1 MSKNPLNT
9 WQTLSSELVYES
21 AWIAVN
27 KHQTTNPAGKPAI
40 YSVVN
45 FKNLAIG
52 IIPLDKDGFT
62 WLVGQWRYPLNAY
75 SWEIPEGG
83 GPLEELPLE
92 TAKRELKEETG
103 IVASTFEE
111 IMQLD
116 LSNSATDEHAHVFLA
131 TNLSFEE
138 AEPEESEDL
147 KLKKIHLNDAF
158 QMVLNGEITDAISVA
173 TIYKVKY
180 LYDLNQLSF

>member
-1 MSKNPLNT
+1 MEESKNTWTTLN
-9 WQTLSSELVYES
+9 SELVYES

-27 KHQTTNPAGKPAI
+27 KHNTINPAGNPAI

-52 IIPLDKDGFT
+52 IIPLSNDGYT
-62 WLVGQWRYPLNAY
+62 WLVGQWRYPLNQY

-83 GPLEELPLE
+83 GPLGEKPID

-103 IVASTFEE
+103 IVAQHFEE
-111 IMQLD
+111 IMQLH
-116 LSNSATDEHAHVFLA
+116 LSNSATDEHAFIFLA
-131 TNLSFEE
+131 TGLSFEN

-147 KLKKIHLNDAF
+147 MVKKIHITEAYN
-158 QMVLNGEITDAISVA
+158 MVLKGEITDAISVA
-173 TIYKVKY
+173 AIFKVTHHHFTK
-180 LYDLNQLSF
+180 S

>member
-52 IIPLDKDGFT
+52 VFPLDKDGFT
-62 WLVGQWRYPLNAY
+62 WLVGQWEHGGW
-75 SWEIPEGG
+75 SWFLRGVG
-83 GPLEELPLE
+83 VVLGSLMLSGSVWLSWH
-92 TAKRELKEETG
+92 G
-103 IVASTFEE
+103 IGRK
-111 IMQLD
+111 Q
-116 LSNSATDEHAHVFLA
+116 H
-131 TNLSFEE
+131 
-138 AEPEESEDL
+138 
-147 KLKKIHLNDAF
+147 
-158 QMVLNGEITDAISVA
+158 
-173 TIYKVKY
+173 
-180 LYDLNQLSF
+180 

>member
-1 MSKNPLNT
+1 MDTKNSLNT
-9 WQTLSSELVYES
+9 WKTLSSEQVYES
-21 AWIAVN
+21 AWISVN
-27 KHQTTNPAGKPAI
+27 KHQAINPAGNPAI

-52 IIPLDKDGFT
+52 IVPLSDDGFT

-83 GPLEELPLE
+83 GPLGEAPVE

-103 IVASTFEE
+103 IIAKQFEE
-111 IMQLD
+111 IMQLH
-116 LSNSATDEHAHVFLA
+116 LSNSATDEHAYVFLA
-131 TNLSFEE
+131 TGLSFEE

-147 KLKKIHLNDAF
+147 QVKKIHINDAY

-173 TIYKVKY
+173 AIFKVKH
-180 LYDLNQLSF
+180 LHC